1 MVESVRWV
9 AVGLRWVVVELRW
22 VVVELRWVVAV
33 AVAASPAVPVE
44 PRWVVPVV
52 ASLVGPAG
60 LRWVVAEPRWV
71 VAEPQ
76 WVVAVELLV
85 SGSRRQVAV
94 RFRWAAAAAADLPV
108 PVLDSVA
115 GAFSLRSVT
124 IPRPMV
130 RSLPMS
136 FPPKTPTWRPLS
148 SWG

>member
-22 VVVELRWVVAV
+22 VV

-94 RFRWAAAAAADLPV
+94 RFRWAAAAAAADLPV

>member
-9 AVGLRWVVVELRW
+9 AVGLRWVVEEHRW
-22 VVVELRWVVAV
+22 VV
-33 AVAASPAVPVE
+33 
-44 PRWVVPVV
+44 
-52 ASLVGPAG
+52 G
-60 LRWVVAEPRWV
+60 EPRWV

-94 RFRWAAAAAADLPV
+94 RFRWAAAAADLPV

-124 IPRPMV
+124 IP
-130 RSLPMS
+130 
-136 FPPKTPTWRPLS
+136 
-148 SWG
+148 